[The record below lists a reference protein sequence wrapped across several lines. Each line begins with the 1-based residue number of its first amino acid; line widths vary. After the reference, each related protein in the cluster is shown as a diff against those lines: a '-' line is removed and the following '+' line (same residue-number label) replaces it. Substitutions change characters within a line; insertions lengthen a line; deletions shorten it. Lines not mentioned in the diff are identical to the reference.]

1 MKPSQTPTRDLVTLD
16 TLEFDKFHL
25 TISFEIAEKSYRTI
39 GNTDQEVLLECFS
52 VLTIKRPLEKPV
64 VSP

>member
-1 MKPSQTPTRDLVTLD
+1 M

-39 GNTDQEVLLECFS
+39 GNTDEEVLLERFS
-52 VLTIKRPLEKPV
+52 VLTIKRSLEKPV
-64 VSP
+64 VCP